1 MKQFILFTI
10 LLPVAFISHAQRCE
24 VISMNHLGGNVSDN
38 FVFPGA
44 ISFNDSS
51 FYLTVQS
58 NSSSGSIFTGCN
70 SQPSGGGILMIYDK
84 NYTSLVTNKCAPKGT
99 EFMHYTFFTYPQ
111 NNGDTILM
119 GTRETGSTGSDF
131 AIERRNANGGVLW
144 TKYYGGS
151 GLESMNVA
159 AETEDGGF
167 IVATGSTSS
176 DGDVGLHYGSAFDPD
191 TWVFRL
197 DNDGNMLWSK
207 VLGGSGADLVRDVKL
222 AVDGGCYLFGTT
234 TSSDHDAT
242 GMKGGSDLHII
253 RLDSGGNK
261 QWHRCLGGS
270 GLDGGGYDPDIK
282 AIADGNGGF
291 YILNRTAS
299 LDGDVQYRLPDGADF
314 WLLHIDSVANIIWER
329 TFGGGSYQV
338 PSSFCRAT
346 DGSFWM
352 GGYSTHQDIPRGMT
366 DVCYINTDGWVV
378 HADSNGNFINQ
389 IVLGADQEERVEL
402 LHPLPDGTVLAG
414 GRYRENSGLRSEGF
428 PATSEGS
435 FDIFIARLGP
445 NTVSIAE
452 QQKHLPQWE
461 LFPNPANDGLHIRT
475 HDDKKYRLRCID
487 AGGKTIYR
495 SRFRNEA
502 YIPTAGWN
510 NGIYQLEITD
520 SDGRTGLKKAVIT
533 H

>member
-1 MKQFILFTI
+1 VIHLCK
-10 LLPVAFISHAQRCE
+10 AQRCE
-24 VISMNHLGGNVSDN
+24 IISVDHFGGNIGENIISPGVM
-38 FVFPGA
+38 VFPGE
-44 ISFNDSS
+44 SFC
-51 FYLTVQS
+51 FTIES
-58 NSSSGSIFTGCN
+58 NSTNGSIYTNCDEVGNSFCIQRNYNHDFTTQIG
-70 SQPSGGGILMIYDK
+70 
-84 NYTSLVTNKCAPKGT
+84 NKCVPKGT
-99 EFMHYTFFTYPQ
+99 GFKWATFYLYPQ
-111 NNGDTILM
+111 INGDTILM
-119 GTRETGSTGSDF
+119 GTRETDLTGQDF
-131 AIERRNANGGVLW
+131 AIERRNANGNVLW

-176 DGDVGLHYGSAFDPD
+176 DGDVGLHYGSAFEPD

-299 LDGDVQYRLPDGADF
+299 LDGDVQYRLPDDADF
-314 WLLHIDSVANIIWER
+314 WLVHIDSVANIIWER

-338 PSSFCRAT
+338 PTSFCRAT

-352 GGYSTHQDIPRGMT
+352 GGYSTHQDVPRGMT
-366 DVCYINTDGWVV
+366 DVCYIKTDGWVV

-389 IVLGADQEERVEL
+389 IVLGADQDERVKS
-402 LHPLPDGTVLAG
+402 LHPLPDGTVLAAG
-414 GRYRENSGLRSEGF
+414 TYIENNGLRSEGF